1 MQAAALLDLR
11 SEGAALD
18 IYLWVKSAHVVFVV
32 SLMAGLLIYPRY
44 KIHQLS
50 SRPGEPLFETMKD
63 ASARLLRII
72 LNPSLILVWG
82 LGILMLYIDWSRGG
96 QMILEPWMHAK
107 LALVLAIS
115 GLQGYFVG
123 LGRKVDQVS
132 GTVEAKTLRILNE
145 LPFILMIGVV
155 ILVIVRP
162 F

>member
-1 MQAAALLDLR
+1 L
-11 SEGAALD
+11 E

-72 LNPSLILVWG
+72 LNPSLILVWA
-82 LGILMLYIDWSRGG
+82 LGILMLYLDWSRGG

-107 LALVLAIS
+107 LALVLAVS
-115 GLQGYFVG
+115 ALQGYFIG
-123 LGRKVDQVS
+123 LGRKVDRVS
-132 GTVEAKTLRILNE
+132 GKVEAKTLRMLNE